1 MHIYMHM
8 YKDYIPYITV
18 RIPMA
23 TDNYELL
30 NGKYHGWQ

>member
-1 MHIYMHM
+1 M

-30 NGKYHGWQ
+30 NGKYHG